1 MTTSSAT
8 AFGDRLCG
16 RAGQRDGIYLQ
27 ARGYLGGTGRC
38 GAEGLVALLAD
49 QIGDEVAVWPDQEVD
64 HCGRLHGGHDP
75 QRGAAERGL
84 PGGSIRPPAVIP
96 LNRP

>member
-16 RAGQRDGIYLQ
+16 RPGQRDGIYLQ
-27 ARGYLGGTGRC
+27 ARGYLGDTGRC

-49 QIGDEVAVWPDQEVD
+49 QIGDEVTVWPDQEVD
-64 HCGRLHGGHDP
+64 HCGHRHGGHD
-75 QRGAAERGL
+75 QQLGAAERGL
-84 PGGSIRPPAVIP
+84 SGSPFDRPQ
-96 LNRP
+96 

>member
-49 QIGDEVAVWPDQEVD
+49 QIGDEVAV
-64 HCGRLHGGHDP
+64 
-75 QRGAAERGL
+75 
-84 PGGSIRPPAVIP
+84 
-96 LNRP
+96 